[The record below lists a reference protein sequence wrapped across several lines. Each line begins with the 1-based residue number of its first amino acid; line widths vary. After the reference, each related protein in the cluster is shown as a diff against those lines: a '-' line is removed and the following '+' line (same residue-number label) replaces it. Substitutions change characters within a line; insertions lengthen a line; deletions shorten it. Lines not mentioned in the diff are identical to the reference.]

1 MGSGFRILPD
11 LAVRTLGGSVVWA
24 TDESFAERQ
33 NLILARPPTF
43 DADSFG
49 HRGKVYD
56 GWETR
61 RRRAPGNDA
70 AIVRLAAPGIIHGIV
85 IDTSW
90 FKGNFPPEA
99 SVEAACVDGY
109 PSVDELLDATWH
121 PMLGRTAIEGDAENA
136 FQVTSR
142 SRWTHVRLSIYPDGG
157 VARLRVH
164 GEVIPDPVR
173 LEIGTV
179 DLAAAENGG
188 RVIACSDRFYGSP
201 NNLISP
207 GLARAPGD
215 GWETARRRD
224 AGNDWVSVQLAG
236 EGRVRLAELDTSYFL
251 YNAPGWA
258 TLRGRGSGDWA
269 ELLPHTRLQPDTR
282 HQFLLDEA
290 PPAIEVRLDIY
301 PDGGLARLRL
311 FGELTDAG
319 RRDVR
324 LRWSAAAP

>member
-1 MGSGFRILPD
+1 MGTGFRTLPD

-136 FQVTSR
+136 FQVLAGLRDDLRNTRGLDATAQLKSVASR
-142 SRWTHVRLSIYPDGG
+142 IGELSQVDNNVVRVIGQQSASQQNLVRLQSQVQD
-157 VARLRVH
+157 
-164 GEVIPDPVR
+164 
-173 LEIGTV
+173 
-179 DLAAAENGG
+179 
-188 RVIACSDRFYGSP
+188 
-201 NNLISP
+201 
-207 GLARAPGD
+207 
-215 GWETARRRD
+215 
-224 AGNDWVSVQLAG
+224 VQLETKKLSGDVQSADIAS
-236 EGRVRLAELDTSYFL
+236 VLTNLQAQQNLL
-251 YNAPGWA
+251 QA
-258 TLRGRGSGDWA
+258 TLLATAQTFNVS
-269 ELLPHTRLQPDTR
+269 LLN
-282 HQFLLDEA
+282 F
-290 PPAIEVRLDIY
+290 IK
-301 PDGGLARLRL
+301 
-311 FGELTDAG
+311 
-319 RRDVR
+319 
-324 LRWSAAAP
+324 